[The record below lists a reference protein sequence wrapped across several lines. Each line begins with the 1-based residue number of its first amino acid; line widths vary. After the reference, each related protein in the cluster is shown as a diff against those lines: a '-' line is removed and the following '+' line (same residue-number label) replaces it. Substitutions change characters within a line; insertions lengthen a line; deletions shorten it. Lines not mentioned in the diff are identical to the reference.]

1 MRKKEQTIIDKIIKG
16 EDEQRQCSWHQKD
29 PHLQDYTKWFGEL
42 WTKCWNSK
50 KTYLFIEHTSC
61 PLLGESLEA

>member
-1 MRKKEQTIIDKIIKG
+1 MRKKEQTIIDKITKG

-42 WTKCWNSK
+42 SINSK
-50 KTYLFIEHTSC
+50 KIYLFIEHTSC
-61 PLLGESLEA
+61 PLLRESLEA

>member
-29 PHLQDYTKWFGEL
+29 PRLQDYTK
-42 WTKCWNSK
+42 
-50 KTYLFIEHTSC
+50 
-61 PLLGESLEA
+61 